1 MDTPEGSLLITVEER
16 GVCVFAW
23 DGIAKSEIQDVLK
36 VVQEFVGSGR
46 PNLFTKDGEKTGR
59 KITVQFLHTKA
70 TPNQVKG
77 SGELN
82 V

>member
-1 MDTPEGSLLITVEER
+1 MDTPEGSVLITVEKR

-36 VVQEFVGSGR
+36 VVQEFVASGR

-59 KITVQFLHTKA
+59 RITVQFLHTKA